1 MADLNVF
8 KKHKEDI
15 KLVLD
20 ELTNKGD
27 KDSFNFQIIEFALSK
42 YAVFLW
48 FHFLF
53 TLSRESRGSRMME
66 STRCQGTTE
75 RW

>member
-1 MADLNVF
+1 VMADLNVF

-27 KDSFNFQIIEFALSK
+27 KDSFNF
-42 YAVFLW
+42 
-48 FHFLF
+48 
-53 TLSRESRGSRMME
+53 
-66 STRCQGTTE
+66 
-75 RW
+75 